1 LEETM
6 AERSRVGIEAEF
18 TIGKRKRPAAT
29 SDTPFRMLVIADFG
43 GHQTRGEVRT
53 SSELR
58 VQRVDLDSLPLVL
71 RKIAPR
77 VPIAIGGE
85 PPFTVA
91 IGDMDGFH
99 PDQLFAELQF
109 FAPLRELRRQLSDG
123 KAFAR
128 AAAMLGKVAEPAPAS
143 APVASAGDD
152 LLRLL
157 GRPASPEVVTP
168 ASTVAE
174 LVRQAVAPHIVGKPD
189 PRQAELIVA
198 VDGMTGE
205 LMRAVLH
212 DAGFQR
218 LEAAWRSL
226 DRLVHVLELDE
237 NLQIFV
243 LDASREELA
252 ADFAAKPNLADS
264 ALYRIVVDR
273 PGEAPQWSL
282 LVNGNPC
289 GRRQEDAALLGRL
302 GSLAQEIE
310 ATVVTGQNW
319 AAWTSGFASL
329 EDQRACGALR
339 SSPAA
344 HSIGAA
350 TPGFLLRQ
358 PYGKGT
364 DAIESFAFSEQ
375 STPPVP
381 ERFLWGSAA
390 FLVAEL
396 LARSYTAAGG
406 WDFSP
411 GDECVISDLP
421 IHVFTQDGES
431 VETSGAQV
439 WLGEAK
445 VDELIK
451 EGLMP
456 LVAVKGRGEV
466 RIPRFQSIASPP
478 AALAGPW
485 R

>member
-1 LEETM
+1 
-6 AERSRVGIEAEF
+6 
-18 TIGKRKRPAAT
+18 
-29 SDTPFRMLVIADFG
+29 
-43 GHQTRGEVRT
+43 
-53 SSELR
+53 
-58 VQRVDLDSLPLVL
+58 
-71 RKIAPR
+71 
-77 VPIAIGGE
+77 
-85 PPFTVA
+85 
-91 IGDMDGFH
+91 
-99 PDQLFAELQF
+99 
-109 FAPLRELRRQLSDG
+109 
-123 KAFAR
+123 
-128 AAAMLGKVAEPAPAS
+128 
-143 APVASAGDD
+143 
-152 LLRLL
+152 LRLL
-157 GRPASPEVVTP
+157 GRPGRPEAATP
-168 ASTVAE
+168 ASTVAD

-189 PRQAELIVA
+189 PRQAELIAA

-226 DRLVHVLELDE
+226 DRLVHGLELDE

-243 LDASREELA
+243 LDGSRDELA
-252 ADFAAKPNLADS
+252 ADFAATPNLADS
-264 ALYRIVVDR
+264 ALYGIIVDR
-273 PGEAPQWSL
+273 AGETPQWSL

-289 GRRQEDAALLGRL
+289 GRRQEDAALLGSL
-302 GSLAQEIE
+302 GALAQEIE
-310 ATVVTGQNW
+310 ATVVTGQDW
-319 AAWTSGFASL
+319 ALWTSGSASL
-329 EDQRACGALR
+329 EDQRACAALR

-344 HSIGAA
+344 HAIGAA

-364 DAIESFAFSEQ
+364 DPIEAFAFAEQ
-375 STPPVP
+375 SSPPAP

-411 GDECVISDLP
+411 GDENIVSDLP
-421 IHVFTQDGES
+421 IHFSTQDGES
-431 VETSGAQV
+431 TETSGAQV
-439 WLGEAK
+439 WLTEAK

-466 RIPRFQSIASPP
+466 RLPRFQSIASPP
-478 AALAGPW
+478 AALAGRW